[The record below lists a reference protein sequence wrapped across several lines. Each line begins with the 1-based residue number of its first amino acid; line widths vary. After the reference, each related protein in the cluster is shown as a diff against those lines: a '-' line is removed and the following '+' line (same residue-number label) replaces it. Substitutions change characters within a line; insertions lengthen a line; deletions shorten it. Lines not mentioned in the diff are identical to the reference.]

1 MKINGEYV
9 DKLLSKLKRNASNYE
24 KLLQLFLKELEYLKI
39 HLTEE
44 LYSNLKYSSKE
55 LKDML
60 DKLGI
65 LSFNLEELLN
75 YANGKYDFYLRIK
88 PSNMSLIEAI
98 KLIDYYLNFFSL
110 DKETIKR
117 NKDSIEYKKLELII
131 TNYNRILDIHA
142 LFRDM
147 FPSYTTYD
155 LDKVIVSL
163 SLDELNDIL
172 NNIYLYKNN
181 KINKDF
187 MYKLNDKYIE
197 LIIIGRIFERF
208 FRKIPG
214 INEIEGKEL
223 LKKLFFHYDLE
234 ARNRII
240 GFTEHRLSG
249 RTKDGSKAWNNIETM
264 QRQYKKAI
272 VEGLPCDKTLED
284 YFPLYPGVSITVQN
298 RIIERLF
305 ATISP
310 DRRRDID
317 MYIKGEVTAKSEVGT
332 RARSKIQILQ
342 KQYLKELKKI
352 NGPIF
357 TYYDAFSDIDI
368 IILEEKKKIV
378 DYVISL
384 LPFERQESLKKY
396 IMGEITQRSELGGLA
411 KSDLQTARKRF
422 NKIATKG
429 LLHKTRY
436 DFFPDLS
443 GVTMEEKCEVVDIL
457 LRDISEERKTNIDKL
472 ASLEINSSSEE
483 GKKAY
488 NDISAKKKKYGNYV
502 LDRKDFIKNVAKEI
516 KERHG
521 VNLDINIS
529 FAKMDLLYMTMKVIE
544 YVFRSKNKGT
554 KKDFMEY
561 FYHSIAQ
568 LNISNPNF
576 SIDIL
581 IEFFLNLA
589 YEDLKEDV
597 VVRL

>member
-98 KLIDYYLNFFSL
+98 KLIDYYLNFFSI

-223 LKKLFFHYDLE
+223 LKKLFFHL
-234 ARNRII
+234 N
-240 GFTEHRLSG
+240 
-249 RTKDGSKAWNNIETM
+249 
-264 QRQYKKAI
+264 
-272 VEGLPCDKTLED
+272 V
-284 YFPLYPGVSITVQN
+284 
-298 RIIERLF
+298 F
-305 ATISP
+305 AC
-310 DRRRDID
+310 
-317 MYIKGEVTAKSEVGT
+317 
-332 RARSKIQILQ
+332 
-342 KQYLKELKKI
+342 
-352 NGPIF
+352 
-357 TYYDAFSDIDI
+357 AFS
-368 IILEEKKKIV
+368 
-378 DYVISL
+378 
-384 LPFERQESLKKY
+384 
-396 IMGEITQRSELGGLA
+396 
-411 KSDLQTARKRF
+411 F
-422 NKIATKG
+422 NN
-429 LLHKTRY
+429 L
-436 DFFPDLS
+436 
-443 GVTMEEKCEVVDIL
+443 
-457 LRDISEERKTNIDKL
+457 
-472 ASLEINSSSEE
+472 
-483 GKKAY
+483 
-488 NDISAKKKKYGNYV
+488 
-502 LDRKDFIKNVAKEI
+502 FIC
-516 KERHG
+516 
-521 VNLDINIS
+521 
-529 FAKMDLLYMTMKVIE
+529 
-544 YVFRSKNKGT
+544 
-554 KKDFMEY
+554 
-561 FYHSIAQ
+561 
-568 LNISNPNF
+568 
-576 SIDIL
+576 
-581 IEFFLNLA
+581 LNLVLWHFKCCFLIDA
-589 YEDLKEDV
+589 LKCI
-597 VVRL
+597 LANFLICKFCALNYNAL